1 MATTNLFL
9 QKAYISNL
17 KDKNGNKV
25 LNPDKT
31 RVYLFLIH
39 DAKHVVKIKSEHN
52 VLPKHWNFK
61 KQRVK
66 SQVTNSTIVNESL
79 ETFNEN
85 ILKQYNN
92 LRNDFP
98 DMKFDEIAG
107 NIKEFAKTG
116 TTPIYSEK
124 NKQFLA
130 VYDEYINER
139 MNELSYRTIQ
149 KFETLKKTLID
160 FEKKYKYRLTF
171 DKIDLVFY
179 DKFKNYLQTKK
190 PTGRMKTRDE
200 AQQIGLLNATSE
212 KYISNLKNFMKWS
225 MGRGYHTS
233 THFMKPEFEAKRQQ
247 KNEPKNKIVTLR
259 LDELIKLYKHDFS
272 NNERLEKVRDVFCFA
287 CFTGQRWS
295 EIERFNKEDIKGCWW
310 SFTSY
315 KTGAEINV
323 PLVGYAA
330 PAIDILKKYDFELPI
345 ISPQKFNDY
354 LKEVGEV
361 AELDRQVSIER
372 RVGRKIIE
380 FKNPLH
386 QFMSSHMGRRTAVSL
401 LLNVYGMQ
409 LHKVRDITGH
419 SDLKTLDKYLDKDL
433 AELEKSMAQTK
444 SITEGVM
451 TVVKSNAG

>member
-9 QKAYISNL
+9 QKAYISN
-17 KDKNGNKV
+17 KRDKNGDKI
-25 LNPDKT
+25 LSPDKT

-39 DAKHVVKIKSEHN
+39 DANNLVKIKTEHN
-52 VLPKHWNFK
+52 VLPKHWDFK
-61 KQRVK
+61 RKRIK
-66 SQVTNSTIVNESL
+66 SQVTNSKPINDLLAQFEADIL
-79 ETFNEN
+79 E
-85 ILKQYNN
+85 QYNN

-98 DMKFDEIAG
+98 DMKFDEIAA

-124 NKQFLA
+124 DKPFLT

-149 KFETLKKTLID
+149 KFETLKKALVD
-160 FEKKYKYRLTF
+160 FEKKKDYRLTF
-171 DKIDLVFY
+171 DRIDLIFY
-179 DKFKNYLQTKK
+179 DKFKNYLQSKK
-190 PTGRMKTRDE
+190 PVGRMKTRDE
-200 AQQIGLLNATSE
+200 AQQKGLLNATSE

-295 EIERFNKEDIKGCWW
+295 DIEGFNKEDIKGNWW

-330 PAIDILKKYDFELPI
+330 PAIDILKKYDFRLPI

-354 LKEVGEV
+354 LKEVGAV
-361 AELDRQVSIER
+361 AELDRQVIIER

-401 LLNVYGMQ
+401 LLNVYGMS

-433 AELEKSMAQTK
+433 AELEKSMAKTK
-444 SITEGVM
+444 SISDGVM
-451 TVVKSNAG
+451 TVVKSNIG